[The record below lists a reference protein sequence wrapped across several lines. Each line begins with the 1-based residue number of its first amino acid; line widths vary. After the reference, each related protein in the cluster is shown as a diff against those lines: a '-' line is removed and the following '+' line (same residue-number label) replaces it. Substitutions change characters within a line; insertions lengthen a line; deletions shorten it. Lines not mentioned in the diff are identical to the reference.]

1 MFSDAAEDALHKRN
15 AIFSKVFDLMP
26 DTLTITRVSDGR
38 FVELSHNWESLTGFT
53 REEGLGHTSAELG
66 VWVVPEQR
74 GNLIDTLKR
83 EGVVRDFDVT
93 FKHKL
98 GHLYYTKVSARFLVS
113 DGETYMML
121 VVKDVTAQREAEAEL
136 RIAAAAFESQESMM
150 ITDARG
156 VILRVNR
163 AFTDVTGYTAE
174 EIVGKTPGVLKSDR
188 HDAAFHTAMQETLR
202 RTGTWQG
209 EIWDRHKNGEVS
221 PKWLTVAAVKG
232 ADGKITHY
240 VSMHTD
246 ITQRKAAED
255 EIEHLAFYDPLT
267 RLPNR
272 RLLLDR
278 LHHALAGCAR
288 NARQGALLFIDLD
301 NFKTLNDARGYD
313 KGDLLLQ
320 QVAQRLGACIREGN
334 VVARLGGDEFVVMLE
349 DLSEISEEA
358 AAQAKAVGEEILS
371 TLRQPYLL
379 VEETH
384 HSTASIGITLF
395 VDHRDSVDELLKRA
409 DLAMYQAKAAGRNTL
424 RSFDP
429 LMQVAVT
436 ARAALESDLRQGLEL
451 RQFFLHYQPQVS
463 QDGGMVGAE
472 ALLRWRHP
480 TRGMVSPLDFISL
493 AEETGLI
500 LPLGQWVLDSA
511 CTQLA
516 AWAGHVH
523 TADLVLAVNVSARQ
537 FRQTDFV
544 AEVLGVLAQTGA
556 RGDRLKL
563 ELTESVVVENVGDII
578 EKMVALKAHGVRFS
592 MDDFGTGYSSLS
604 YLRRLP
610 LDQLKIDRSFVND
623 VLTDPNDAAIAR
635 TIIALGQSLG
645 LNVIAEGVET
655 EGQREFLARA
665 GCLHY
670 QGYLYSKPL
679 EAQDFKKYL
688 ENNLTIA
695 PLDYR

>member
-1 MFSDAAEDALHKRN
+1 MNIALTVLGLLMAGGLLLLAVSRTRKADARVAGSQAPLVTVFSDAAEDALRRRN

-38 FVELSHNWESLTGFT
+38 FVELSHNWETLTGFT

-98 GHLYYTKVSARFLVS
+98 GHLYYTKVSASFLVS

-150 ITDARG
+150 ITDAKG

-163 AFTDVTGYTAE
+163 AFTDTTGYAAD

-188 HDAAFHTAMQETLR
+188 HDAGFHAAMQDTLR

-221 PKWLTVAAVKG
+221 LKWLTIAAVKG
-232 ADGKITHY
+232 VDGKITHY

-267 RLPNR
+267 LLPNR

-288 NARQGALLFIDLD
+288 SARQGALLFIDLD
-301 NFKTLNDARGYD
+301 NFKTLNDTRGYD
-313 KGDLLLQ
+313 KGDQLLQ
-320 QVAQRLGACIREGN
+320 QVAQRLSACIREGN

-349 DLSEISEEA
+349 DLSEIPEEA
-358 AAQAKAVGEEILS
+358 AAQAAAVGEEILS
-371 TLRQPYLL
+371 TLRQPYRL

-424 RSFDP
+424 CSFDP
-429 LMQVAVT
+429 VMQVAVT

-451 RQFFLHYQPQVS
+451 KQFFLHYQPQVS
-463 QDGGMVGAE
+463 SDGDTVGAE

-480 TRGMVSPLDFISL
+480 VRGMVSPLDFISL

-500 LPLGQWVLDSA
+500 LPIGQWVLDSA
-511 CTQLA
+511 CTELA
-516 AWAGHVH
+516 AWAGLVH

-556 RGDRLKL
+556 
-563 ELTESVVVENVGDII
+563 
-578 EKMVALKAHGVRFS
+578 
-592 MDDFGTGYSSLS
+592 
-604 YLRRLP
+604 
-610 LDQLKIDRSFVND
+610 
-623 VLTDPNDAAIAR
+623 
-635 TIIALGQSLG
+635 
-645 LNVIAEGVET
+645 
-655 EGQREFLARA
+655 
-665 GCLHY
+665 
-670 QGYLYSKPL
+670 
-679 EAQDFKKYL
+679 
-688 ENNLTIA
+688 
-695 PLDYR
+695 